1 MGFYLTRN
9 RQMTDKA
16 FIWALLI
23 CMIPVWSRSQDSA
36 QHTHGAVEFKGQL
49 SAYTHLNL
57 SNDLPWWS
65 GGRYIPQVNYEFEL
79 EHEQKIDFEASA
91 NIYGN
96 MGLLPF
102 DSSGFNGDL
111 KPYRIWARYST
122 RQFEL
127 RAGLQKINFGS
138 ASILRPLMW
147 FDQIDPRDPLQLTD
161 GVWGILARYYFLN
174 NANIWLW
181 GLYGNDR
188 LKGWETFPSQGKR
201 PEFGG
206 RFQSP
211 VPRGEAA
218 ISYHHRTADC
228 SLVSNGAS
236 SLNKVPE
243 NRFGLDAKF
252 DVVVGVWLEAS
263 WSNYNDDLGS
273 YSNQE
278 IVNLGVDYTFG
289 LGNGLTVVLEQLVAS
304 FDEKPF
310 AFSNTLTFS
319 LLNVSYPIG
328 MFDYLNAIVYY
339 DWTNNRIYNF
349 LNWQK
354 QFNRFTFYLMGYIN
368 PKEYQIPTQGTDEI
382 LYAGSGIQVMLVF
395 NH

>member
-1 MGFYLTRN
+1 MINKQMIN
-9 RQMTDKA
+9 RVL
-16 FIWALLI
+16 IWTIFLSVSA
-23 CMIPVWSRSQDSA
+23 VQGRSQDSTT
-36 QHTHGAVEFKGQL
+36 QHTGAFNFKGQL
-49 SAYTHLNL
+49 STYTHLNL
-57 SNDLPWWS
+57 GNDLPWWS
-65 GGRYIPQVNYEFEL
+65 GGRYIPQLNYELEL
-79 EHEQKIDFEASA
+79 EKERKIDFEASA

-102 DSSGFNGDL
+102 DSASFNGDL
-111 KPYRIWARYST
+111 KPYRIWARFST

-147 FDQIDPRDPLQLTD
+147 FDQMDPRDPLQLTD

-188 LKGWETFPSQGKR
+188 LKGWEAFPSLGTI

-206 RFQSP
+206 RIQSP
-211 VPRGEAA
+211 VPRGEAGL
-218 ISYHHRTADC
+218 SYHHRIADC
-228 SLVSNGAS
+228 SLVANGGADLS
-236 SLNKVPE
+236 KVPE

-252 DVVVGVWLEAS
+252 DVVVGLWLEAS
-263 WSNYNDDLGS
+263 WSNYNGDLGN

-278 IVNLGVDYTFG
+278 IVNLGIDYTFG
-289 LGNGLTVVLEQLVAS
+289 IGNGLTVILEQLVAS
-304 FDEKPF
+304 YDQKPF
-310 AFSNTLTFS
+310 SFSDPLTFS

-328 MFDYLNAIVYY
+328 MFDDVNAIIYY

-354 QFNRFTFYLMGYIN
+354 QFNSFTFYLMGYIN
-368 PKEYQIPTQGTDEI
+368 PKDYRIPTQATDEI
-382 LYAGSGIQVMLVF
+382 LYAGNGIQVMLVF

>member
-1 MGFYLTRN
+1 MN
-9 RQMTDKA
+9 RR
-16 FIWALLI
+16 LLI
-23 CMIPVWSRSQDSA
+23 WFILIPLHLLQASGQDSA
-36 QHTHGAVEFKGQL
+36 RHTAGQLEFKGQL

-57 SNDLPWWS
+57 GNELPWWS
-65 GGRYIPQVNYEFEL
+65 GGRYIPQLNYELEL
-79 EHEQKIDFEASA
+79 EKERKIDFEASA
-91 NIYGN
+91 NLYGN

-181 GLYGNDR
+181 GLYGNDN
-188 LKGWETFPSQGKR
+188 LKGWETFPSLGNR

-218 ISYHHRTADC
+218 FSYHRRTADC
-228 SLVSNGAS
+228 SLVQNGATD
-236 SLNKVPE
+236 LNKVPE

-252 DVVVGVWLEAS
+252 DVVVGVWMEAS
-263 WSNYNDDLGS
+263 WSNYHGDLGS

-278 IVNLGVDYTFG
+278 IVNLGIDYTFG
-289 LGNGLTVVLEQLVAS
+289 LGNGLTVIFEQLFAS

-310 AFSNTLTFS
+310 AFSDPLTFS

-328 MFDYLNAIVYY
+328 MFDYLNAIIYY

-354 QFNRFTFYLMGYIN
+354 QFNKFTFYLMGYIN
-368 PKEYQIPTQGTDEI
+368 PKDYRIPTQGTDEI
-382 LYAGSGIQVMLVF
+382 LYAGNGIQVMLVF